1 MICILSLVYRK
12 KKVPEHPTWKV
23 VYSETMVKNHDFIS
37 DYTLVL
43 KEDFGVF
50 VESSENSHSCP
61 VCRETLHYRDSRP
74 RIRKKE
80 GGTKEQLMIRRF
92 RCQNCH
98 AYHNE
103 LPDCLSIEHIG
114 AWPREKTLFKCYDGK
129 SGELWPDAKPEVS
142 VGTVF
147 HIEITDELREEYK
160 VEKAAVSKKVEE
172 LNALLAKEGAELM
185 ESSEYAKFYYM
196 GKKDGDYYAIV
207 GYKVFHLYDSYFFLT
222 MKTDPSKD
230 SIEVTDAWYKGQSI
244 DKPTLDIDQYKRVY

>member
-1 MICILSLVYRK
+1 
-12 KKVPEHPTWKV
+12 
-23 VYSETMVKNHDFIS
+23 MVKNHDFIS

-50 VESSENSHSCP
+50 VESSENSHICP

-114 AWPREKTLFKCYDGK
+114 A
-129 SGELWPDAKPEVS
+129 
-142 VGTVF
+142 
-147 HIEITDELREEYK
+147 
-160 VEKAAVSKKVEE
+160 
-172 LNALLAKEGAELM
+172 
-185 ESSEYAKFYYM
+185 
-196 GKKDGDYYAIV
+196 
-207 GYKVFHLYDSYFFLT
+207 
-222 MKTDPSKD
+222 
-230 SIEVTDAWYKGQSI
+230 
-244 DKPTLDIDQYKRVY
+244 